1 MSAKQPAGSR
11 VNGEEAHS
19 NGGAAQLRSP
29 PSMPVDQNLQKAK
42 MAKRQKDKEEKEA
55 RDAEKLAK
63 KELAEKKEQLAKA
76 KADREKAKAAKA
88 AGGGAKAAA
97 GPDVAALEKQFMP
110 LVKQGQGLQDG
121 GDLAGAMALYQQAMD
136 GFRAAGVKRPK
147 LKQKMVRAT
156 RPLRAPCPPT
166 QPFARTHALA
176 CMLPG
181 DDTSSPGSV
190 ERASGSPIFCWDSP
204 VQL

>member
-1 MSAKQPAGSR
+1 MGATVELTAVVVDAGVWPSQPT
-11 VNGEEAHS
+11 
-19 NGGAAQLRSP
+19 AALRSEP
-29 PSMPVDQNLQKAK
+29 TQQPTMPVDQNLQKAK

-76 KADREKAKAAKA
+76 KADRERAKAAKA
-88 AGGGAKAAA
+88 AGGGGGAKAA
-97 GPDVAALEKQFMP
+97 GPDIAELEKKFMP

-147 LKQKMVRAT
+147 LKQKMVRSRSALSAVLALHAVK
-156 RPLRAPCPPT
+156 LRVA
-166 QPFARTHALA
+166 H
-176 CMLPG
+176 
-181 DDTSSPGSV
+181 
-190 ERASGSPIFCWDSP
+190 
-204 VQL
+204 